1 MKLKIYALIILLLLI
16 GQSAQ
21 ADQPSDDPIGDLLF
35 APELV
40 MQHQQ
45 AIGLT
50 DEQKESLKTDLRKAQ
65 VRFTELQWQLQDEM
79 ERLLAL
85 LKQEQIG
92 EQPTIT
98 QLDKVLSIE
107 REIKRGQF
115 ALLIQIRN
123 RLTPEQRA
131 RLMEIKNKAK

>member
-1 MKLKIYALIILLLLI
+1 MKLRIYALIILLFFVN
-16 GQSAQ
+16 QAVQAQ
-21 ADQPSDDPIGDLLF
+21 QPASDPIGELLF

-45 AIGLT
+45 AIGLS
-50 DEQKESLKTDLRKAQ
+50 DEQKEALKTDLRKAQ

-79 ERLLAL
+79 EKLLAL
-85 LKQEQIG
+85 LKQEQVN
-92 EQPTIT
+92 EQQTLA
-98 QLDKVLSIE
+98 QLDKALTVE

-131 RLMEIKNKAK
+131 RLMELKNKAR